1 MIVLLRVIRAL
12 FVIIFYWQVLT
23 SVIGLSTHLNVMQAN
38 LQDPKIVT
46 LLLIKVGVLVGSALI
61 AYVMGKGIN
70 HQYRQKFATTDLK
83 IRSIWQF

>member
-46 LLLIKVGVLVGSALI
+46 LLLIKISVLVGSALI
-61 AYVMGKGIN
+61 AYVFGIGIN
-70 HQYRQKFATTDLK
+70 HYYRQKFVTTDLK
-83 IRSIWQF
+83 ISSIWQF

>member
-12 FVIIFYWQVLT
+12 FVIMFYWQVLT

-46 LLLIKVGVLVGSALI
+46 LLLIKISVLVGSALI

-70 HQYRQKFATTDLK
+70 HYYRQKFATTDLK